1 MFVELLGSFLK
12 AFPRFLE
19 GCWRSLT
26 SLRASGA
33 SLGGFSEPS
42 EGFLEASW
50 GLLRAS
56 WELLRASLE
65 LGRRPW
71 SFWGLRG
78 GMLCALRRCLEGLA
92 GRLDPSWDDF
102 ESFFEHFELSETDF
116 GGFRPYVFDS
126 IYDGFGSWRLCC
138 IVFHDKIVKSR

>member
-1 MFVELLGSFLK
+1 M
-12 AFPRFLE
+12 
-19 GCWRSLT
+19 
-26 SLRASGA
+26 
-33 SLGGFSEPS
+33 
-42 EGFLEASW
+42 
-50 GLLRAS
+50 
-56 WELLRASLE
+56 E

-102 ESFFEHFELSETDF
+102 ESFFEHFDLSETDF
-116 GGFRPYVFDS
+116 GGFRPYVFDG
-126 IYDGFGSWRLCC
+126 IYDGFGSWRPFC

>member
-1 MFVELLGSFLK
+1 MFVEHLGSFLK
-12 AFPRFLE
+12 AFSRFLE
-19 GCWRSLT
+19 GCWRFLT
-26 SLRASGA
+26 SLQASGA
-33 SLGGFSEPS
+33 SRGGFSEPS

-56 WELLRASLE
+56 WELLRASWE

-71 SFWGLRG
+71 SLWGLRG

-102 ESFFEHFELSETDF
+102 ESFFEHVELSEADF
-116 GGFRPYVFDS
+116 
-126 IYDGFGSWRLCC
+126 DGFSTLR
-138 IVFHDKIVKSR
+138 F

>member
-1 MFVELLGSFLK
+1 MFFDLFE
-12 AFPRFLE
+12 A
-19 GCWRSLT
+19 
-26 SLRASGA
+26 GA
-33 SLGGFSEPS
+33 SLGSFSEPS

-56 WELLRASLE
+56 WELLRAFWE

-78 GMLCALRRCLEGLA
+78 GMLCALRRCLDGLA

-102 ESFFEHFELSETDF
+102 ESFFEHFEISEADF
-116 GGFRPYVFDS
+116 GGRFWEHVWLAMTDNDIS
-126 IYDGFGSWRLCC
+126 DHVDG
-138 IVFHDKIVKSR
+138 